1 LSEFFLMHS
10 FKGGAGRTVT
20 TANVATVL
28 AKDMGKRVLLIDL
41 DLESAGT
48 TVLFNL
54 EREFE
59 DTRECKS
66 VQDILRGDIR
76 ADLPMEEFREAWKTC
91 HRQVTLNFGADARG
105 SLKIMPSR
113 QRGFGH
119 DERSSFELTHARNFR
134 SFIEYVGEI
143 DEFDLVLVDAPS
155 GIQGPALFGLQF
167 CDHLC
172 EFVRWTRQFTRG
184 TEKFL
189 SDLNGVEGSRIQS
202 VLVVPVAVPDEKP
215 ADEAVLK
222 NLGDRANHFR
232 NAVERVDRDLKIA
245 QQSQDTR
252 ARFLREVPVALDLG
266 NWTTFKQYLAGISEN
281 PLLKWEDAV
290 FGLDEYS
297 GMKSASVKKAVAEY
311 RLLANAIVE
320 ESERFAGGV

>member
-1 LSEFFLMHS
+1 MGVSFLMHS

-20 TANVATVL
+20 TANVATIL

-54 EREFE
+54 EHEFE

-66 VQDILRGDIR
+66 VQDILRGDVR
-76 ADLPMEEFREAWKTC
+76 PDLPPEQFREVWKTC
-91 HRQVTLNFGADARG
+91 HRQVPLSSGPSARG
-105 SLKIMPSR
+105 SLKVMPSR
-113 QRGFGH
+113 QRGFGY
-119 DERSSFELTHARNFR
+119 DERSSFELADARTFR
-134 SFIEYVGEI
+134 DFIEYVRDI

-184 TEKFL
+184 AEKFL
-189 SDLNGVEGSRIQS
+189 SDLSGVEGSRIQS

-215 ADEAVLK
+215 ADEALLK
-222 NLGDRANHFR
+222 KLGSRANHFR
-232 NAVERVDRDLKIA
+232 AAVERVDRDLKIA
-245 QQSQDTR
+245 LQSGETR
-252 ARFLREVPVALDLG
+252 ARFLRDVPDASDLG
-266 NWTTFKQYLAGISEN
+266 DWTTFKECLAGISEN
-281 PLLKWEDAV
+281 PMLKWEDAV
-290 FGLDEYS
+290 FGLDEYA
-297 GMKSASVKKAVAEY
+297 GMTSAAATKAVQEY

-320 ESERFAGGV
+320 ESERFAGEI

>member
-1 LSEFFLMHS
+1 VGKVFLMHS

-20 TANVATVL
+20 TANVATIL

-76 ADLPMEEFREAWKTC
+76 PDIPVPEFREAWKAC
-91 HRQVTLNFGADARG
+91 HRHIPLNSGPNAKG
-105 SLKIMPSR
+105 WLKVMPSR
-113 QRGFGH
+113 QTGLGH
-119 DERSSFELTHARNFR
+119 EERSSFELKHARAFR
-134 SFIEYVGEI
+134 NFIEYVREI
-143 DEFDLVLVDAPS
+143 DEYDLVLVDSPS
-155 GIQGPALFGLQF
+155 GTQGPALFGLHF

-184 TEKFL
+184 AEKFL
-189 SDLNGVEGSRIQS
+189 IDLNKLKGSRIQS

-215 ADEAVLK
+215 ADQALLT
-222 NLGDRANHFR
+222 NLGERANHFR
-232 NAVERVDRDLKIA
+232 STVESIDRDMKIA
-245 QQSQDTR
+245 MHSEDTR
-252 ARFLREVPVALDLG
+252 ARFLNEMPVAADLTD
-266 NWTTFKQYLAGISEN
+266 WSTFKKRLAGISEN

-290 FGLDEYS
+290 FGLDEYA
-297 GMKSASVKKAVAEY
+297 GMNSPVVTKAVAEY
-311 RLLANAIVE
+311 RLLADAIVA
-320 ESERFAGGV
+320 ESERFAGGR